1 MTEKTDQLAQ
11 VMDQVEA
18 LETTIALNNLIAAG
32 VVSDTQVIADAA
44 AASSMLLMMQL
55 MGLRL
60 MFNGDPEMKELF
72 RQATDIVFND

>member
-18 LETTIALNNLIAAG
+18 LETTIALNNLIAGGA
-32 VVSDTQVIADAA
+32 VSDPQIIADAA

-55 MGLRL
+55 VGLRL

-72 RQATDIVFND
+72 RQATDIVLND